1 MFWTTRVQFP
11 RLASL
16 VGKRQ
21 RRLKTEYKACQAE
34 ACMQCDEVLTLAN
47 SSVLKGFCQSCFDA
61 ELKKREQDKLDAETL
76 ACLAQQAQN
85 FEEKPKDGWL
95 KKPRESEQIWFAR
108 VEKSRA
114 KNRAKK
120 QAEYLEMWRQMSQE
134 EKDSWRQSVCPGA
147 ASGKEKKEAEP
158 SVEELDAIVAKFRGV
173 SETHSQRAAHPEER
187 WQMYVALARLVQSG
201 YYRSAHACS
210 VAEEL
215 KPLCVDRQKLS
226 KTMELVPCLLV
237 HHPFA
242 RVELRKHN

>member
-1 MFWTTRVQFP
+1 
-11 RLASL
+11 
-16 VGKRQ
+16 
-21 RRLKTEYKACQAE
+21 
-34 ACMQCDEVLTLAN
+34 MQCDEVLTLAN